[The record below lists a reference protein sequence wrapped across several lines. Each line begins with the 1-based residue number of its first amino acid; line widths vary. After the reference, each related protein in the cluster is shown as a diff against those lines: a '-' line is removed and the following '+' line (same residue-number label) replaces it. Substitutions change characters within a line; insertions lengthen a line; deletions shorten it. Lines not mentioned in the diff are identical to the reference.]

1 MKIEVEKLVLGAV
14 STNVY
19 LIFYEGNCLIIDP
32 SDEAE
37 RIIACIEE
45 RGAKPLAILLTHG
58 HFDHI
63 MAAPALAKK
72 YGIKIYAGEAERQL
86 LSDTGLNLATRFLGE
101 NFTLEADEYV
111 KGGDELELGG
121 LKLEVL
127 YTPGHTVGS
136 ISFYSEDLSDNEAFK
151 KVAFTGDTLFAGS
164 VGRVDLPTGNEETM
178 RRTINEVIK
187 KLPSD
192 TVVFPGHG
200 AATTIEREITHN
212 PYLR

>member
-19 LIFYEGNCLIIDP
+19 LVFYNGNCLIVDP

-37 RIIACIEE
+37 RIISHINEKQV
-45 RGAKPLAILLTHG
+45 KPLAILITHG

-63 MAAPALAKK
+63 MAAPVLAEK
-72 YGIKIYAGEAERQL
+72 YGIKIYAGEADRQL
-86 LSDTGLNLATRFLGE
+86 LEDSKLNLGQRFLGE
-101 NFTLEADEYV
+101 DFTMEADEYL
-111 KGGDELELGG
+111 KDGDELEFEGFR
-121 LKLEVL
+121 LKVL

-136 ISFYSEDLSDNEAFK
+136 ISFYSDDLEDNEAFK
-151 KVAFTGDTLFAGS
+151 KVIFSGDSLFAGS
-164 VGRVDLPTGNEETM
+164 IGRVDLPTGNEATM
-178 RRTINEVIK
+178 RKTLEEVFK
-187 KLPSD
+187 KMSPE

-200 AATTIEREITHN
+200 AATTIERELAHN

>member
-19 LIFYEGNCLIIDP
+19 LVFYNGNCLIVDP

-37 RIIACIEE
+37 KIISHINKKQ
-45 RGAKPLAILLTHG
+45 AKPLAILITHG

-63 MAAPALAKK
+63 MAAPVLAEK
-72 YGIKIYAGEAERQL
+72 YGIKIYAGEADRQL
-86 LSDTGLNLATRFLGE
+86 LEDSKLNLGQRFLGE
-101 NFTLEADEYV
+101 DFTMEADEYL
-111 KGGDELELGG
+111 KDGDELEFEGFR
-121 LKLEVL
+121 LKVL

-136 ISFYSEDLSDNEAFK
+136 ISFYSADLADNEAFK
-151 KVAFTGDTLFAGS
+151 KVIFSGDSLFAGS
-164 VGRVDLPTGNEETM
+164 IGRVDLPTGNEATM
-178 RRTINEVIK
+178 RKTLEEVFK
-187 KLPSD
+187 KMSPE

-200 AATTIEREITHN
+200 AATTIERELAHN

>member
-19 LIFYEGNCLIIDP
+19 LVFYEGNCLIIDP

-164 VGRVDLPTGNEETM
+164 VGRVDLPTGNEEIM

>member
-19 LIFYEGNCLIIDP
+19 LVFYKGNCLIIDP

-37 RIIACIEE
+37 RIVSCIDE
-45 RGAKPLAILLTHG
+45 RQAKPLAILITHG
-58 HFDHI
+58 HFDHV
-63 MAAPALAKK
+63 MAAPVLAEK

-86 LSDTGLNLATRFLGE
+86 FEDSKLNMAERFLGE
-101 NFTLEADEYV
+101 QFTLEADRYL
-111 KGGDELELGG
+111 KGGDEIEFEGFK
-121 LKLEVL
+121 LKVV

-136 ISFYSEDLSDNEAFK
+136 ISFYSDDLEDNEAFK
-151 KVAFTGDTLFAGS
+151 KVIFTGDALFAGS
-164 VGRVDLPTGNEETM
+164 IGRVDFPTGNEAAM
-178 RRTINEVIK
+178 RKTLEDVFK
-187 KLPSD
+187 KMAPE

-200 AATTIEREITHN
+200 VATTIERELAHN

>member
-19 LIFYEGNCLIIDP
+19 LVFYNGNCLIVDP

-37 RIIACIEE
+37 RIISHINKKQ
-45 RGAKPLAILLTHG
+45 AKPLAILITHG

-63 MAAPALAKK
+63 MAAPVLAEK
-72 YGIKIYAGEAERQL
+72 YGIKIYAGEADRQL
-86 LSDTGLNLATRFLGE
+86 LEDSKLNLGQRFLGE
-101 NFTLEADEYV
+101 DFTMEADEYL
-111 KGGDELELGG
+111 KDGDELEFEGFR
-121 LKLEVL
+121 LKVL

-136 ISFYSEDLSDNEAFK
+136 ISFYSDDLEDNEAFK
-151 KVAFTGDTLFAGS
+151 KVIFSGDSLFAGS
-164 VGRVDLPTGNEETM
+164 IGRVDLPTGNETTM
-178 RRTINEVIK
+178 RKTLEEVFK
-187 KLPSD
+187 KMSPE

-200 AATTIEREITHN
+200 AATTIERELAHN

>member
-1 MKIEVEKLVLGAV
+1 MKIEVEKLVLGMV

-19 LIFYEGNCLIIDP
+19 LVFYNGNCIIIDP

-37 RIIACIEE
+37 RIVACIEE
-45 RGAKPLAILLTHG
+45 RKAKPLAILLTHG

-72 YGIKIYAGEAERQL
+72 YGIKIYAGEADRQL
-86 LSDTGLNLATRFLGE
+86 LEDSGLNLATRFLGE
-101 NFTLEADEYV
+101 DFTLEADEYV
-111 KGGDELELGG
+111 KGGDEIEFEGFK
-121 LKLEVL
+121 LKVL

-136 ISFYSEDLSDNEAFK
+136 VSFYTEDLADNEAFK
-151 KVAFTGDTLFAGS
+151 KAAFTGDTLFAGS
-164 VGRVDLPTGNEETM
+164 VGRVDLPTGNEDTM
-178 RRTINEVIK
+178 RRTLNEVIK

-200 AATTIEREITHN
+200 AATTIEREIMHN

>member
-19 LIFYEGNCLIIDP
+19 LIFYNGNCLIIDP

-37 RIIACIEE
+37 RIISCIEE
-45 RGAKPLAILLTHG
+45 RKAKPLAVLITHG

-63 MAAPALAKK
+63 MAAPVLAKK
-72 YGIKIYAGEAERQL
+72 YGIKIYAGEADRQL
-86 LSDTGLNLATRFLGE
+86 LEDSKLNLGQSFLGE
-101 NFTLEADEYV
+101 NFTMEADEYL
-111 KGGDELELGG
+111 KDGDELEFEGFK
-121 LKLEVL
+121 LKVM

-136 ISFYSEDLSDNEAFK
+136 ISFYSDDLEDNEAFK
-151 KVAFTGDTLFAGS
+151 KVIFSGDSLFAGS
-164 VGRVDLPTGNEETM
+164 IGRVDLPTGNEATM
-178 RRTINEVIK
+178 RKTLEEVFK
-187 KLPSD
+187 KMSPE

-200 AATTIEREITHN
+200 AATTIERELAHN

>member
-19 LIFYEGNCLIIDP
+19 LVFYNGNCLIVDP

-37 RIIACIEE
+37 KIISHINKKQ
-45 RGAKPLAILLTHG
+45 AKPLAILITHG

-63 MAAPALAKK
+63 MAAPVLAEK
-72 YGIKIYAGEAERQL
+72 YGIKIYAGEADRQL
-86 LSDTGLNLATRFLGE
+86 LEDSKLNLGQRFLGE
-101 NFTLEADEYV
+101 DFTMEADEYL
-111 KGGDELELGG
+111 KDGDELEFEGFR
-121 LKLEVL
+121 LKVL

-136 ISFYSEDLSDNEAFK
+136 ISFYSDDLEDNEAFK
-151 KVAFTGDTLFAGS
+151 KVIFSGDSLFAGS
-164 VGRVDLPTGNEETM
+164 IGRVDLPTGNEAAKRKTLE
-178 RRTINEVIK
+178 EVFK
-187 KLPSD
+187 KMSPE

-200 AATTIEREITHN
+200 AATTIERELAHN

>member
-1 MKIEVEKLVLGAV
+1 MKIEVEKLVLGMV

-19 LIFYEGNCLIIDP
+19 LVFYNGNCIIIDP
-32 SDEAE
+32 SNEAE
-37 RIIACIEE
+37 RIVACIEE
-45 RGAKPLAILLTHG
+45 RKAKPLAILLTHG

-86 LSDTGLNLATRFLGE
+86 LEDSGLNLATRFLGE

-111 KGGDELELGG
+111 KGGDEIEFEGFK
-121 LKLEVL
+121 LKVL

-136 ISFYSEDLSDNEAFK
+136 VSFYTEDLADNEAFK

-164 VGRVDLPTGNEETM
+164 VGRVDLPTGNEDTM
-178 RRTINEVIK
+178 RRTLNEVIK

-200 AATTIEREITHN
+200 AATTIEREIMHN

>member
-19 LIFYEGNCLIIDP
+19 LVFYNGNCLIVDP

-37 RIIACIEE
+37 KIISHINKKQ
-45 RGAKPLAILLTHG
+45 AKPLAILITHG

-63 MAAPALAKK
+63 MAAPVLAEK
-72 YGIKIYAGEAERQL
+72 YGIKIYAGEADRQL
-86 LSDTGLNLATRFLGE
+86 LEDSKLNLGQRFLGE
-101 NFTLEADEYV
+101 DFTMEADEYL
-111 KGGDELELGG
+111 KDGDELEFEGFR
-121 LKLEVL
+121 LKVL

-136 ISFYSEDLSDNEAFK
+136 ISLYSDDLEDNEAFK
-151 KVAFTGDTLFAGS
+151 KVIFSGDSLFAGS
-164 VGRVDLPTGNEETM
+164 IGRVDLPTGNEATM
-178 RRTINEVIK
+178 RKTLEEVFK
-187 KLPSD
+187 KMSPE

-200 AATTIEREITHN
+200 AATTIERELAHN

>member
-19 LIFYEGNCLIIDP
+19 LVFYEGNCLIIDP

-63 MAAPALAKK
+63 MAAPTLAKK

>member
-1 MKIEVEKLVLGAV
+1 MKIEVEKLVLGMV

-19 LIFYEGNCLIIDP
+19 LVFYNGNCIIIDP

-45 RGAKPLAILLTHG
+45 RKAKPLAILLTHG

-86 LSDTGLNLATRFLGE
+86 LEDSGLNLATRFLGE

-111 KGGDELELGG
+111 KGGDEIEFEGFK
-121 LKLEVL
+121 LKVL

-136 ISFYSEDLSDNEAFK
+136 VSFYTEDLADNEAFK
-151 KVAFTGDTLFAGS
+151 KAAFTGDTLFAGS
-164 VGRVDLPTGNEETM
+164 VGRVDLPTGNEDTM
-178 RRTINEVIK
+178 RRTLNEVIK

-200 AATTIEREITHN
+200 AATTIEREIMHN

>member
-19 LIFYEGNCLIIDP
+19 LVFYEGNCLIIDP

-111 KGGDELELGG
+111 NGGDELELGG

>member
-1 MKIEVEKLVLGAV
+1 MKIEVKKLVLGAV

-19 LIFYEGNCLIIDP
+19 LVFYEGNCLIIDP

-111 KGGDELELGG
+111 NGGDELELGG

>member
-19 LIFYEGNCLIIDP
+19 LVFYKGNCLIIDP

-37 RIIACIEE
+37 RIVSCIDE
-45 RGAKPLAILLTHG
+45 RQAKPLAILITHG
-58 HFDHI
+58 HFDHV
-63 MAAPALAKK
+63 MAAPVLAKK

-86 LSDTGLNLATRFLGE
+86 FEDSKLNMAERFLGE
-101 NFTLEADEYV
+101 QFTLEADRYL
-111 KGGDELELGG
+111 KGGDEIEFEGFK
-121 LKLEVL
+121 LKVV

-136 ISFYSEDLSDNEAFK
+136 ISFYSDDLEDNEAFK
-151 KVAFTGDTLFAGS
+151 KVIFTGDALFAGS
-164 VGRVDLPTGNEETM
+164 IGRVDFPTGNEAAM
-178 RRTINEVIK
+178 RKTLEDVFK
-187 KLPSD
+187 KMAPE

-200 AATTIEREITHN
+200 VATTIERELAHN

>member
-1 MKIEVEKLVLGAV
+1 MKIEVEKLVLGMV

-19 LIFYEGNCLIIDP
+19 LVFYNGNCLIIDP

-37 RIIACIEE
+37 RIVACIEE
-45 RGAKPLAILLTHG
+45 RKAKPLAILLTHG

-72 YGIKIYAGEAERQL
+72 YGIKIYAGEADRQL
-86 LSDTGLNLATRFLGE
+86 LEDAGLNLATRFLGE
-101 NFTLEADEYV
+101 DFMLEADEYV
-111 KGGDELELGG
+111 KGGDEIEFEGFK
-121 LKLEVL
+121 LKVL

-136 ISFYSEDLSDNEAFK
+136 VSFYTEDLADNEAFK
-151 KVAFTGDTLFAGS
+151 KAAFTGDTLFAGS
-164 VGRVDLPTGNEETM
+164 VGRVDLPTGNEDTM
-178 RRTINEVIK
+178 RRTLNEVIK

-200 AATTIEREITHN
+200 AATTIEREIMHN

>member
-19 LIFYEGNCLIIDP
+19 LVFYNGNCLIVDP

-37 RIIACIEE
+37 RIISHINEKQT
-45 RGAKPLAILLTHG
+45 KPLAILITHG

-63 MAAPALAKK
+63 MAAPVLAEK
-72 YGIKIYAGEAERQL
+72 YGIKIYAGEADRQL
-86 LSDTGLNLATRFLGE
+86 LEDSELNLGQRFLGE
-101 NFTLEADEYV
+101 GFR
-111 KGGDELELGG
+111 
-121 LKLEVL
+121 LKVL

-136 ISFYSEDLSDNEAFK
+136 ISFYSDDLEDNEAFK
-151 KVAFTGDTLFAGS
+151 KVIFTGDALFAGS
-164 VGRVDLPTGNEETM
+164 IGRVDLPTGNEATM
-178 RRTINEVIK
+178 RKTLEEVFK
-187 KLPSD
+187 KMSPE

-200 AATTIEREITHN
+200 AATTIERELAHN

>member
-1 MKIEVEKLVLGAV
+1 MKIEVEKMVLGMV

-19 LIFYEGNCLIIDP
+19 LVFYNGNCIIIDP

-45 RGAKPLAILLTHG
+45 RKANPLAILLTHG

-86 LSDTGLNLATRFLGE
+86 LEDSGLNLATRFLGE
-101 NFTLEADEYV
+101 DFTLEADEYV
-111 KGGDELELGG
+111 KGGDEIEFEGFK
-121 LKLEVL
+121 LKVL

-136 ISFYSEDLSDNEAFK
+136 VSFYTEDLADNEAFK
-151 KVAFTGDTLFAGS
+151 KAAFTGDTLFAGS
-164 VGRVDLPTGNEETM
+164 VGRVDLPTGNEDTM
-178 RRTINEVIK
+178 RRTLNEVIK

-200 AATTIEREITHN
+200 AATTIEREIMHN

>member
-19 LIFYEGNCLIIDP
+19 LVFYEGNCLIIDP

>member
-1 MKIEVEKLVLGAV
+1 MKIEVEKLVLGMV

-19 LIFYEGNCLIIDP
+19 LVFYNGNCLIIDP

-37 RIIACIEE
+37 RIVACIEE
-45 RGAKPLAILLTHG
+45 RKAKPLAILLTHG

-72 YGIKIYAGEAERQL
+72 YGIKIYAGEADRQL
-86 LSDTGLNLATRFLGE
+86 LEDAGLNLATRFLGE
-101 NFTLEADEYV
+101 DFMLEADEYV
-111 KGGDELELGG
+111 KGGDEIEFEGFK
-121 LKLEVL
+121 LKVL

-136 ISFYSEDLSDNEAFK
+136 VSFYTEDLADNEAFK
-151 KVAFTGDTLFAGS
+151 KAAFTGDTLFAGS
-164 VGRVDLPTGNEETM
+164 VGRVDLPTGNEGTM
-178 RRTINEVIK
+178 RRTLNEVIK

-200 AATTIEREITHN
+200 AATTIEREIMHN